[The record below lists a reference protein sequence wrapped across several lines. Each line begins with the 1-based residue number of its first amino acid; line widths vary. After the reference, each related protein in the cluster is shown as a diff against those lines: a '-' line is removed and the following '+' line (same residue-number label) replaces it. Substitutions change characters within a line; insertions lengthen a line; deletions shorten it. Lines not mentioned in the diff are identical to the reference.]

1 MFNFGLFS
9 NSFSVFLC
17 TMTKRILLFKL
28 FSLEV
33 YFFHGSIS
41 RKYAD
46 DRIGED
52 SLPLSPRYHGQL
64 TAKPFAVRCPSD
76 ARSCKHGGRPPGVSR
91 KKQAGQNARPAVS
104 TKNRDFMR
112 FFRIPSAPGFPLQ
125 CAALPL
131 PRSQRSSSRSTPQN
145 TGALNSTLLLS
156 PEPGNL
162 YQKV

>member
-33 YFFHGSIS
+33 YFFTEVYHGSTPTIGYGKILFPYPRDTTGSSQRS
-41 RKYAD
+41 RLLPVGCPLVQARRSPSG
-46 DRIGED
+46 RIAQKTG
-52 SLPLSPRYHGQL
+52 R
-64 TAKPFAVRCPSD
+64 AKCP
-76 ARSCKHGGRPPGVSR
+76 ARRFHQ
-91 KKQAGQNARPAVS
+91 KQGLHA
-104 TKNRDFMR
+104 

-131 PRSQRSSSRSTPQN
+131 PRSQRSSSRNTPQN